1 MVVIRQSMY
10 CSIYQQAQCGTGECC
25 ITNLPTNINHLHT
38 HRDIIHSVSI
48 YREQNLIIVSTSKC
62 SIVAR
67 LS

>member
-1 MVVIRQSMY
+1 MVVIRQNMH
-10 CSIYQQAQCGTGECC
+10 CSIYQQTQCGTGECC

-38 HRDIIHSVSI
+38 HRYIMYDKLH
-48 YREQNLIIVSTSKC
+48 IVSTSKC